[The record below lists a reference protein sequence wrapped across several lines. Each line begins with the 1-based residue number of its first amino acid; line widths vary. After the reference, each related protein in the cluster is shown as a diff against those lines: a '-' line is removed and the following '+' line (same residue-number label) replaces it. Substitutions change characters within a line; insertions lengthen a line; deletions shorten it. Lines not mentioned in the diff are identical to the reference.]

1 MDRRYGVRTGGQ
13 RGRATVTLEVVWM
26 RAMVVILLT
35 AWMGAAQGGHP
46 PSSLEN
52 AALVSG
58 VLLECDARAAGEFSI
73 RAADNRVLR
82 YQFDHKTYVERED
95 RLIEPARLVPGEK
108 VEVLSDSVTGYPLR
122 YARTIHVIQPV
133 SPPRPQTLG
142 RLRAYDPKAEPAIRA
157 GNITY
162 SGVVLRL
169 NSQRVILHT
178 REGGDLS
185 ILLRKDTHYLADGQL
200 VDADSLKPNM
210 RVFVRA
216 GKDLYN
222 EVEAYQVIWGTIL
235 SPQ

>member
-1 MDRRYGVRTGGQ
+1 
-13 RGRATVTLEVVWM
+13 M
-26 RAMVVILLT
+26 RAIGILLLLPCMAT
-35 AWMGAAQGGHP
+35 TQV
-46 PSSLEN
+46 PSPEN
-52 AALVSG
+52 AALVRG

-82 YQFDHKTYVERED
+82 YQFDRKTYVEREE
-95 RLIEPARLVPGEK
+95 RLIEPMRLAAGEK
-108 VEVLSDSVTGYPLR
+108 GEVLSDVVAGYPLR
-122 YARTIHVIQPV
+122 DARTIHVIQPLP
-133 SPPRPQTLG
+133 PPRPQTLG
-142 RLRAYDPKAEPAIRA
+142 RLRAYDPKNELAVRA

-162 SGVVLRL
+162 AGVVFRL

-178 REGGDLS
+178 REAGDLS
-185 ILLRKDTHYLADGQL
+185 ILLRKDTRYLADGQL

-235 SPQ
+235 SPR